1 MELTQAEAEEAE
13 LEFRN
18 ELRCSV
24 QCLAAIL
31 CKYRF
36 HHGFGCRRFGNMPT
50 KAQVTLALPVL
61 RSVQPAHHI

>member
-13 LEFRN
+13 QGFRN

-36 HHGFGCRRFGNMPT
+36 RHDFGCRRFGNMPM
-50 KAQVTLALPVL
+50 KAQVTLAVAAT